1 MHLPQKPPPS
11 PHKMPRTCTS
21 STHHRQTNRGL
32 LWRFLHGMLLPKGHR
47 PCLRTAGRGNH
58 TGLSVSPF
66 TAIHFF
72 PYHHLFTEYARCAS
86 GEHEPTTSFG
96 LCGIIC
102 AIFLFPIGLIFL
114 WYAIIYGFQ
123 VASALMLYSID
134 SEQKCARCGLRLPS

>member
-1 MHLPQKPPPS
+1 
-11 PHKMPRTCTS
+11 
-21 STHHRQTNRGL
+21 
-32 LWRFLHGMLLPKGHR
+32 
-47 PCLRTAGRGNH
+47 
-58 TGLSVSPF
+58 VSPF